1 MIILGINRSHNSSI
15 ALLEDNKIV
24 LHIES
29 ERITKSK
36 YEPIVFSAI
45 QEIKKYTKKVD
56 YLAIAG
62 FDKVKSIDNE
72 RLLDAY
78 TMSVLGLG
86 KTFKDNGIVTHDF
99 SSRHHDMHASCAFYN
114 SGFDK
119 AVIIVKDGAGSA
131 IDLAPYGYSGYGR
144 EISSS
149 YIMEYPNE
157 IKIIEKMVNVPFSIL
172 EKTKIHENVYISNS
186 SSEGWLF
193 EKISKSFGFSSLDA
207 GKVMGMSSYGKKIEN
222 LDFYNDNIIYFKE
235 NNNGFYNLN
244 INLDIP
250 EDFNERANIAKT
262 LQCQT
267 EKKVIDEILSI
278 ISTTKEKNICLTGG
292 LFLNCVMN
300 YKIRK
305 ALPKDI
311 NLYIEP
317 ISSDAGTSIGAAKYL
332 YYTKINSNEI
342 VKQKNIYY
350 GISHDNE
357 KIEYRNKMNNIDSKY
372 VAKLISEKNI
382 VAIYQ
387 GGSESGPR
395 ALGNR
400 SIIYDPRDPN
410 GKDKVNV
417 VKNREWFRPF
427 AGSILEEEV
436 HNWFDID
443 CLNDSPFMMY
453 AVNVLESKKSIIP
466 SIVHVDGTCR
476 IQTVNKDQNEL
487 YYSLIEEF
495 YKITGVPILFNTSF
509 NLAGDCMVESIDDAI
524 HTFEKSKIDFLYFP
538 KQKSLLYKE

>member
-1 MIILGINRSHNSSI
+1 
-15 ALLEDNKIV
+15 
-24 LHIES
+24 
-29 ERITKSK
+29 
-36 YEPIVFSAI
+36 
-45 QEIKKYTKKVD
+45 
-56 YLAIAG
+56 
-62 FDKVKSIDNE
+62 
-72 RLLDAY
+72 
-78 TMSVLGLG
+78 
-86 KTFKDNGIVTHDF
+86 
-99 SSRHHDMHASCAFYN
+99 
-114 SGFDK
+114 
-119 AVIIVKDGAGSA
+119 
-131 IDLAPYGYSGYGR
+131 
-144 EISSS
+144 
-149 YIMEYPNE
+149 
-157 IKIIEKMVNVPFSIL
+157 
-172 EKTKIHENVYISNS
+172 
-186 SSEGWLF
+186 
-193 EKISKSFGFSSLDA
+193 
-207 GKVMGMSSYGKKIEN
+207 
-222 LDFYNDNIIYFKE
+222 
-235 NNNGFYNLN
+235 
-244 INLDIP
+244 
-250 EDFNERANIAKT
+250 
-262 LQCQT
+262 
-267 EKKVIDEILSI
+267 
-278 ISTTKEKNICLTGG
+278 
-292 LFLNCVMN
+292 MN

-495 YKITGVPILFNTSF
+495 YKITGVTILFNTSF